1 MFFVIS
7 FSSILYVS
15 MCFHYINPHPSLC
28 LKPTLK
34 TEASLYPFVMNWQEI
49 LPCEVHQHHLLDGF
63 CLHKRFSWSLQ
74 VCTMHFG
81 GAVITL

>member
-7 FSSILYVS
+7 FSSILYVN

-34 TEASLYPFVMNWQEI
+34 TGANLYPFLMDWQKNLAYEA
-49 LPCEVHQHHLLDGF
+49 PQHHF
-63 CLHKRFSWSLQ
+63 VRWSLP
-74 VCTMHFG
+74 T
-81 GAVITL
+81 

>member
-7 FSSILYVS
+7 FSSILYVN

-34 TEASLYPFVMNWQEI
+34 TGANLYPFLMDWQKNLAYEA
-49 LPCEVHQHHLLDGF
+49 PQHHLLDGL
-63 CLHKRFSWSLQ
+63 CLHERFSWSLQ